1 MTGWAVIIFSLV
13 VPLIVRKLWAG
24 AVLGCEV
31 RMRVALVLSGGIDLG
46 WKSSPGGRPSIE
58 RLMVSLNP
66 ESRMTKI
73 RIRAVPP

>member
-1 MTGWAVIIFSLV
+1 MAGRAVIIFSLV
-13 VPLIVRKLWAG
+13 VPVIVRKLWAV